1 MYAIKRTALQRN
13 NAQVIAQCLLFMFL
27 GLYMVC
33 GTPSFISV
41 VPSNGHVN
49 LFPAI
54 CTAAYTV
61 LSLAVEGKEAY
72 MMPFGILGQRSY

>member
-1 MYAIKRTALQRN
+1 
-13 NAQVIAQCLLFMFL
+13 
-27 GLYMVC
+27 MVC